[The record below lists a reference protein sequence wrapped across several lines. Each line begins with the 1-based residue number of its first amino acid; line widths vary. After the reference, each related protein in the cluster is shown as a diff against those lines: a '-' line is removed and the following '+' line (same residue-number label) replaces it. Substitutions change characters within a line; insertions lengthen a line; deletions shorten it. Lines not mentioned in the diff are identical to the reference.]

1 MITLETRTFR
11 WSLDDKG
18 RTLALVDKARDTD
31 CLGAPETPS
40 FVLEHADGRRLP
52 ATSVARAGDELDVQF
67 ANADAVL
74 GIEEGDATLILR
86 VQSLS
91 GDGTQ
96 RFTFLDVPLTGR
108 GTNPDDFSLCTV
120 ARDLR
125 TRVDDLPGP
134 QDHLHASCYPRYG
147 VENASV
153 AMVGTRFAELREE
166 LQRVVAASPELPHS
180 PLGGPWAMDAPENRN
195 SYLFGVATEENVD
208 EWIQLCQDCGIGQ
221 LHFCGGG
228 AFRVGDYEPNPAM
241 YPDGIASVR
250 RVVDRLHA
258 AGLQAGLH
266 TMSFSI
272 GLNSRYVTPVPDPRL
287 GTDNVLTLASPLG
300 PDDTVVRLQE
310 DVSHLPRRTSYRI
323 RRSMT
328 LRIGQ
333 ELITYQKVGE
343 HELSGCVRGAHGTTA
358 ATHDAGTH
366 VNHLK
371 ACWGLYAPG
380 PNSLFTDI
388 AANIANLVNEAGFD
402 MVYLDGLDGIHILD
416 GEPGRWHFGG
426 RFAFEVHQHLRRPIV
441 MEMAAFL
448 HHLWFLR
455 SRMGAW
461 DHPARGHKS
470 FIDLHCRS
478 NANCARVFLP
488 AHLGW
493 WAPRIATGPKDETT
507 YADDVAYL
515 CTKALA
521 NDIGFSLQGMSPAAV
536 ANTPH
541 LRRLLPTFRQF
552 EEIRRQGAVPE
563 AQRAV
568 LKTPGAEFTLAEGT
582 TRFRPVQR
590 QNHKLT
596 RVDGEDRHWRVV
608 NEHPAQAPGLRLELL
623 WQPADYHSPEAMVL
637 GGFTESDEFSD
648 RSVTECTLN
657 SGKDFSFPHVA
668 PGMSIDL
675 APFPP
680 PDDAPEPL
688 PCAAFTAH
696 RVASEQC
703 LPASSPTDDLS
714 LLDHGEKHFLPRPA
728 GWARLGKRWSQ
739 EIDLTNH
746 PALGFWLC
754 GDGGGQVLNVQLHS
768 LGRLNSFEDHYVPID
783 FHGWR
788 YIRLLEPESERF
800 EQLAWPYGRA
810 VYQLYRHKLEPAD
823 VCRLD
828 LWYTGV
834 DVGQSARCLLTPIR
848 ALPVRAVTWDRP
860 RLMIGSHCVEF
871 PVEMT
876 SGQWL
881 QCQSDGSYEFFSRTG
896 ETLAQGCLP
905 HAMPQLAHGKDAI
918 VLDPDGEPGEH
929 RLRVSLTTMGPS
941 LA

>member
-1 MITLETRTFR
+1 
-11 WSLDDKG
+11 
-18 RTLALVDKARDTD
+18 
-31 CLGAPETPS
+31 
-40 FVLEHADGRRLP
+40 
-52 ATSVARAGDELDVQF
+52 
-67 ANADAVL
+67 
-74 GIEEGDATLILR
+74 
-86 VQSLS
+86 
-91 GDGTQ
+91 
-96 RFTFLDVPLTGR
+96 
-108 GTNPDDFSLCTV
+108 
-120 ARDLR
+120 
-125 TRVDDLPGP
+125 
-134 QDHLHASCYPRYG
+134 
-147 VENASV
+147 
-153 AMVGTRFAELREE
+153 
-166 LQRVVAASPELPHS
+166 
-180 PLGGPWAMDAPENRN
+180 
-195 SYLFGVATEENVD
+195 
-208 EWIQLCQDCGIGQ
+208 
-221 LHFCGGG
+221 
-228 AFRVGDYEPNPAM
+228 
-241 YPDGIASVR
+241 
-250 RVVDRLHA
+250 
-258 AGLQAGLH
+258 
-266 TMSFSI
+266 
-272 GLNSRYVTPVPDPRL
+272 
-287 GTDNVLTLASPLG
+287 
-300 PDDTVVRLQE
+300 
-310 DVSHLPRRTSYRI
+310 
-323 RRSMT
+323 
-328 LRIGQ
+328 
-333 ELITYQKVGE
+333 
-343 HELSGCVRGAHGTTA
+343 
-358 ATHDAGTH
+358 
-366 VNHLK
+366 
-371 ACWGLYAPG
+371 
-380 PNSLFTDI
+380 
-388 AANIANLVNEAGFD
+388 
-402 MVYLDGLDGIHILD
+402 
-416 GEPGRWHFGG
+416 
-426 RFAFEVHQHLRRPIV
+426 
-441 MEMAAFL
+441 
-448 HHLWFLR
+448 
-455 SRMGAW
+455 
-461 DHPARGHKS
+461 
-470 FIDLHCRS
+470 
-478 NANCARVFLP
+478 
-488 AHLGW
+488 
-493 WAPRIATGPKDETT
+493 
-507 YADDVAYL
+507 
-515 CTKALA
+515 
-521 NDIGFSLQGMSPAAV
+521 
-536 ANTPH
+536 
-541 LRRLLPTFRQF
+541 
-552 EEIRRQGAVPE
+552 
-563 AQRAV
+563 
-568 LKTPGAEFTLAEGT
+568 
-582 TRFRPVQR
+582 
-590 QNHKLT
+590 
-596 RVDGEDRHWRVV
+596 
-608 NEHPAQAPGLRLELL
+608 
-623 WQPADYHSPEAMVL
+623 MVL